1 MTKLTKRHSL
11 RDAPIVTPTLQ
22 IRLDQKS
29 QRTLERLAKQL
40 GWSRSRVVQ
49 ESVRLLAA
57 CRLPR
62 GRQRVIGMGEFESGI
77 GDLGT
82 NKAHLQHFG
91 QEVRSGAVPEA

>member
-11 RDAPIVTPTLQ
+11 RDAWTVTPTLQ

-29 QRTLERLAKQL
+29 QRTLDRLVKHL
-40 GWSRSRVVQ
+40 GWSRSKVVQ

-62 GRQRVIGMGEFESGI
+62 SSQRVIGMGEFDSGI
-77 GDLGT
+77 GDLGS

-91 QEVRSGAVPEA
+91 QKFRSEAVPES